1 MTDTYRPCRHTH
13 HPPVAALRV
22 VGSRRLIELDELVAR
37 GDQITLG
44 RTRQRN
50 IRLNHSSISR
60 EHCRITRNS
69 KGEYTIF
76 DQHSKNG
83 LWVARY
89 GPNDEYVAVKRR
101 KLVVGMHIQV
111 GELTLVVCDEKGN
124 APILANR
131 YSEFL
136 RIARAIYGTAAEGA
150 RQLGRRSRA
159 IFDGVTKRIK
169 KTSTGDD
176 ET

>member
-1 MTDTYRPCRHTH
+1 MTDTYRPCRRPQ

-22 VGSRRLIELDELVAR
+22 VGSRRLIKLDGLITR
-37 GDQITLG
+37 GDYITIG

-69 KGEYTIF
+69 KDDYTIL

-83 LWVARY
+83 VWVARF
-89 GPNDEYVAVKRR
+89 GPNDEYLAVKRR
-101 KLVVGMHIQV
+101 RLVVGMHIQL
-111 GELTLVVCDEKGN
+111 GELTLVVCDKQGN
-124 APILANR
+124 APILATR

-136 RIARAIYGTAAEGA
+136 RIACAIYGTAAEGA

-159 IFDGVTKRIK
+159 MFDGIARRIK
-169 KTSTGDD
+169 RTSTGDD
-176 ET
+176 EQ